1 VPSGAAR
8 ARKITNAGNR
18 KVIGKFPSLKMNRV
32 IWWESQLER
41 DYIYLLEIDPEVL
54 SYSEQPFTISYTDK
68 ENILLVSKSMVG
80 MNAGIAAFILGY
92 MVKRGSILSRFV
104 WT

>member
-1 VPSGAAR
+1 MPSGAVR

-18 KVIGKFPSLKMNRV
+18 KVIGKFPSLKMNAV

-54 SYSEQPFTISYTDK
+54 SYGEQPLTISYTDK
-68 ENILLVSKSMVG
+68 RYLRNINRAWDNSDKCKKS
-80 MNAGIAAFILGY
+80 IARTECYGCNFRSHR
-92 MVKRGSILSRFV
+92 K
-104 WT
+104 